1 MPKWSWT
8 SYMNIKIIF
17 LSKRKFYWTSK
28 KKIIFSPVLEHLLYR
43 YIYRYRFFLLFLLK
57 VSYILQGTGQ
67 HEDFMGHKGKLKT
80 GDVQVIYTYTCSDK
94 HLLQINGIHREK
106 ISQSNICFQI
116 RSLFRYVLKIG
127 SILQESCDYSQWKC
141 HLMID

>member
-8 SYMNIKIIF
+8 SYLNIKIIF
-17 LSKRKFYWTSK
+17 LSKRKFSWTSK
-28 KKIIFSPVLEHLLYR
+28 KRLFLTQFQSTCCTD
-43 YIYRYRFFLLFLLK
+43 IYTDTDFLLFLLK